1 MQVAER
7 GNAMTAKVMLCP
19 NPNRSM
25 AIDRVIVIAESDD
38 KQRVRVLNVDAL
50 SKNPKLMLPFA
61 SGYAL
66 AATFWTYAGL
76 LVVVAGV
83 ALSFLWHWWA
93 FMPGFLLAMLVLKT
107 TKQNTAEVAQ
117 MLVQNDVARAHFA
130 QLGLIWETSSKGI
143 MPE

>member
-1 MQVAER
+1 MS
-7 GNAMTAKVMLCP
+7 AKVMLCP

-66 AATFWTYAGL
+66 AATFWTYTGL
-76 LVVVAGV
+76 LIMLAGV

-93 FMPGFLLAMLVLKT
+93 FIAGFLLAMMVLKA
-107 TKQNTAEVAQ
+107 TKQSTADVAQ
-117 MLVQNDVARAHFA
+117 MLVQSESARAHFA
-130 QLGLIWETSSKGI
+130 RLGLIWEASSQGVV
-143 MPE
+143 PE